1 MEFTDKQYD
10 GKFEV
15 SEVEIH
21 NQGEIIRGI
30 LYFPPNKFLKPYPLI
45 IYFHEFPQ
53 LLSFQNIVRDYK
65 YLLEMGYA
73 FLMFN
78 FRGYRLSKG
87 KISLRSQVSDG
98 LKICEFASKMVDKEI
113 FDLDDINIIA
123 NDLGAYISLLV
134 AHKTDLINRLLLIS
148 PIIDL
153 EKHVYNEDFK
163 RILEYIK
170 KFLPSSIRGIN
181 DTQRFINSTKEEL
194 SENDLNLNQ
203 VAEKLQYNKLMIII
217 GEDDKITPLKE
228 VNFLV
233 KTQHKDLIL
242 IVIKEMDHEP
252 FEDHEFEK
260 IENEIKLFFRK

>member
-1 MEFTDKQYD
+1 MEFKDKQYD

-15 SEVEIH
+15 FEIEIH
-21 NQGEIIRGI
+21 NQGERIRGI

-53 LLSFQNIVRDYK
+53 LLSFQNIIRDYK

-78 FRGYRLSKG
+78 FRGYRLSEG
-87 KISLRSQVSDG
+87 EISLRSQVSDG
-98 LKICEFASKMVDKEI
+98 LSVCEFVSKMADKNI

-123 NDLGAYISLLV
+123 NDLGAYIALLLT
-134 AHKTDLINRLLLIS
+134 HKIDLINRLLLIS

-153 EKHVYNEDFK
+153 EKHVFQEDFK
-163 RILEYIK
+163 RVLEYIK
-170 KFLPSSIRGIN
+170 KFLPTSIRGTN
-181 DTQRFINSTKEEL
+181 DIQEFIKSTKEEL
-194 SENDLNLNQ
+194 SEKHLNLNQ
-203 VAEKLQYNKLMIII
+203 VAEKLQYKKLKIIM

-233 KTQHKDLIL
+233 KNQHKDLIL
-242 IVIKEMDHEP
+242 IVIKDMDHEP
-252 FEDHEFEK
+252 FEDNEFEK
-260 IENEIKLFFRK
+260 IKSEIKLFFSR